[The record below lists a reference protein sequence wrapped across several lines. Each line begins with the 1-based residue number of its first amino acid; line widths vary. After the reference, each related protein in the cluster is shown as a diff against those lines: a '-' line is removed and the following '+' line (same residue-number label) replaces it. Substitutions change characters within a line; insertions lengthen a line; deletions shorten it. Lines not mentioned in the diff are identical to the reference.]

1 MFKKIWQC
9 GLIKDTR
16 LLNEHF
22 GVNQWIR
29 SKKRTNEDLF
39 KYLEFRIKFIE
50 EELDELKNSINE
62 VETVDALI
70 DIVVVALGTLDTFDI
85 DIDKAWNEVFE
96 ANMNKE
102 VGINPTRSNEDGL
115 PDLVKPKGWKEPD
128 HSDNIGLLGKI
139 YE

>member
-1 MFKKIWQC
+1 MIKKNIKC
-9 GLIKDTR
+9 GLIEDTR

-22 GVNQWIR
+22 GVNKWIR
-29 SKKRTNEDLF
+29 SKKRTSDDLF
-39 KYLEFRIKFIE
+39 KYLQFRIEFIE
-50 EELDELKNSINE
+50 EELNELKNSIDE

-102 VGINPTRSNEDGL
+102 VGINPSRSNEDGL
-115 PDLVKPKGWKEPD
+115 PDLIKPEGWKEPD
-128 HSDNIGLLGKI
+128 HSDNIGLLRKD
-139 YE
+139 